1 MNTSVHVLDKWTL
14 TSNALLEGSINR
26 SMVAFTSGIY
36 ILFFIRTCPLMV
48 LQHILFNNGYSIFR
62 KKSGFKW
69 YVYWKMLSYQ
79 DEEHDIELRRKL
91 CNERT
96 TYISSLFG
104 LKVKIYSN
112 DLQIHYVILTTK
124 SINVRHD
131 GVCICGAIFRLVC

>member
-1 MNTSVHVLDKWTL
+1 
-14 TSNALLEGSINR
+14 
-26 SMVAFTSGIY
+26 
-36 ILFFIRTCPLMV
+36 
-48 LQHILFNNGYSIFR
+48 
-62 KKSGFKW
+62 
-69 YVYWKMLSYQ
+69 MLSYQ

-112 DLQIHYVILTTK
+112 DLQIHCVILTTK

-131 GVCICGAIFRLVC
+131 GVCICGAIFRLVPSEMNLMKTGFTYEQNEGTCVSIIATILSV